1 MPTIRRVRHS
11 EQRPSRGSR
20 SSESLLNIFLEE
32 RIETLNQSIRWS
44 ALDDCADFVGNAN
57 GHKLGKGRYTA
68 QDDVAD
74 QPLDVVIQAWG
85 ERPVSGEARLRSHSL
100 HGV

>member
-1 MPTIRRVRHS
+1 MARFARRC
-11 EQRPSRGSR
+11 EG
-20 SSESLLNIFLEE
+20 LLNLTLEE
-32 RIETLNQSIRWS
+32 RIETLNQGIRWS
-44 ALDDCADFVGNAN
+44 ALDDCADLVGKAN

-85 ERPVSGEARLRSHSL
+85 ERPVSDEARLRSHSL
-100 HGV
+100 HRV